1 MNIKHIKNGSLYTEN
16 DSGKV
21 WRARSQANGSSI
33 WVSHH
38 SNKPELLKAQ
48 KLRLS
53 TSEETDKYLD
63 S

>member
-1 MNIKHIKNGSLYTEN
+1 MNTKHIKNGSLYTED

-21 WRARSQANGSSI
+21 WRARAQANGSSI

-48 KLRLS
+48 NLRLS
-53 TSEETDKYLD
+53 TLEETDKYLNK
-63 S
+63 